1 MRFELDVFF
10 FLEIGFNLFFF
21 LCYRVQNLK
30 FRCEDQSD
38 LNDILLRISAF
49 GIFIY
54 STFSVIAGSLNAFT
68 SEPNLLVMVTG
79 LLVVVQVVFQL
90 LFIAD
95 VSRRRVHLPEHDRS
109 KPGRQ
114 IVTFLLICNIS
125 MFAIYTFEAQKV
137 FANPVSSC
145 SLGILKFC
153 DCFFFFFLQKV
164 QLDFYGFIAWSI
176 IQRVTLP
183 LCIFHRFHSAV
194 TLAEIW
200 KTTYKARLE

>member
-1 MRFELDVFF
+1 M
-10 FLEIGFNLFFF
+10 
-21 LCYRVQNLK
+21 K
-30 FRCEDQSD
+30 FRCEEQSN

-49 GIFIY
+49 GLFIY
-54 STFSVIAGSLNAFT
+54 NVFSVIAGALNAHKDDQ
-68 SEPNLLVMVTG
+68 NLLVTITSAVAIF
-79 LLVVVQVVFQL
+79 QVILQL

-95 VSRRRVHLPEHDRS
+95 VSRRRVHLPEHDRT

-137 FANPVSSC
+137 MANPVSPKNYSKYFKISYLRF
-145 SLGILKFC
+145 SL
-153 DCFFFFFLQKV
+153 QV
-164 QLDFYGFIAWSI
+164 QRDFYGFITWAL
-176 IQRVTLP
+176 IQRITLP

-194 TLAEIW
+194 TLAEVW